1 MEWPAISAAEAL
13 RAARAAGIQLSIE
26 GGDLVLEASVGPPPA
41 LLDLLSHHKASVIA
55 LLRPANDGWS
65 AEDWLAFYDERA
77 AARSRVTSWNG

>member
-1 MEWPAISAAEAL
+1 M
-13 RAARAAGIQLSIE
+13 ARTDGVASRRFAGIQLSIE
-26 GGDLVLEASVGPPPA
+26 GDDLGLEASVAPPPA